1 MTAVNAGA
9 SGAGILDPEFSA
21 KEDAMKVSDVM
32 HAPAAWVEA
41 DTPVRDVALRMAEMD
56 IGAIPVGRKD
66 RLVGMITDRDL
77 ALRVLAEK
85 RDPQTTRADEVMSP
99 GVVWCRTEEDVED
112 AIHLMDQKKVR
123 RLPVLDDRKRL
134 VGMLS
139 LGDVAHGTGLQLAG
153 ELARAVAGHHR

>member
-1 MTAVNAGA
+1 MTVVNAIA
-9 SGAGILDPEFSA
+9 SGAGIVDPDCNA
-21 KEDAMKVSDVM
+21 KEDAMKVSEVM

-99 GVVWCRTEEDVED
+99 GVVWCQAGEDVED

-139 LGDVAHGTGLQLAG
+139 LGDVAHGTGLHLAG